1 MSCLVKFNS
10 QRYILLW
17 CYASLVGNKKIKLME
32 ALDKDD
38 KESIWAM
45 AKEIADG
52 RINKNDVIELCK
64 ALYTLEYLL
73 TL

>member
-1 MSCLVKFNS
+1 
-10 QRYILLW
+10 
-17 CYASLVGNKKIKLME
+17 ME